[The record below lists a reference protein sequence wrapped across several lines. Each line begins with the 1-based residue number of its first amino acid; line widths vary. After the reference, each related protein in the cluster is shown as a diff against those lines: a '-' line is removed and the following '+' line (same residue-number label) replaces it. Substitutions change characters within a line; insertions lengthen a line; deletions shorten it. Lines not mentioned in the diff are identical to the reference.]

1 MKAVSRI
8 FFRDVIRLVRNP
20 VAVVI
25 TLGVIIIP
33 SLYAWFNIIANWDP
47 YANTGNI
54 KVAVANADTGY
65 TSDIAGDLNAGKQV
79 VQKLKSDHQL
89 GWTFVDREQAVEG
102 VHSGEYYAAI
112 VIPKD
117 FSHSLISS
125 LDGTSS
131 RASLQYYV
139 NEKKNAVAP
148 KVTDTGA
155 STIEEQIDAT
165 FISTVSDVVVKNIT
179 NAAGIIDSS
188 STQARASVTADLN
201 AAVDNIAH
209 VQSTLADV
217 SQTMQQAT
225 EDIRSAQQDSD
236 KLIAQIATAQ
246 QTLQST
252 RSVLEQSRSSSLT
265 FSNTLLTGLGNASTG
280 LSGMAVDANA
290 LSGTVVGGFNDAGR
304 AVDQVNGV
312 VGNVI
317 DANDQAIARLRT
329 ALEESGLD
337 NSDDLYKA
345 IEAQIQQLQDAN
357 TVQQQHLDAFRNSS
371 STIINSGKSA
381 ATSLSQA
388 VSTSTNSGVAAFN
401 TASANISGTVVPGL
415 LNGMDNFS
423 AMTGTLSG
431 TMTGLSSTVS
441 QSKALMGQLI
451 STMDQTRTTMAS
463 TEASLA
469 SVKSGLTSVRDDIAA
484 LGSSAVMQ
492 KLSSLLDLDEN
503 GIGEFMASPVALR
516 TTVVYPIG
524 NYGSAVTPFYTNLAL
539 WVGGFVI
546 IAIYKLEVD
555 REGLDKMNAAQSYL
569 GRGLLLSLI
578 GILQSLIVTIGDL
591 VIGVQN
597 ERPALFILAGAFISL
612 VYVNIIYAL
621 ASALRHIGKAI
632 AVVVLIL
639 QIPGSSGMYPIEL
652 MPQFFRN
659 LSPWLPFTYG
669 INAMRE
675 TIGGM
680 YRSHYWGNMLA
691 VFWYLPVALVVGI
704 LGKKVLANLNAMF
717 DRRLAATDLLITEQ
731 SHGERDSIGMGS
743 ILEIFANSGEYRKR
757 ISQRAHRFLALYPSL
772 VRTGLIMVVV
782 LPVVFLVLLFSVE
795 AKIVMLTLWIVSI
808 ILIDF
813 YLIVVEYMRDSFIK
827 QVGYSSVVA
836 KELPVGARPGDA
848 PDKSA
853 GEDEHVRTMRPGDHG
868 DAESTMVL
876 PPMATSEDGSAVQAE
891 PEAESQG
898 ERDGTD
904 ETTVPD
910 ETREPSET
918 RGAQDN
924 RGEDS

>member
-1 MKAVSRI
+1 
-8 FFRDVIRLVRNP
+8 
-20 VAVVI
+20 
-25 TLGVIIIP
+25 
-33 SLYAWFNIIANWDP
+33 
-47 YANTGNI
+47 
-54 KVAVANADTGY
+54 
-65 TSDIAGDLNAGKQV
+65 
-79 VQKLKSDHQL
+79 
-89 GWTFVDREQAVEG
+89 
-102 VHSGEYYAAI
+102 
-112 VIPKD
+112 
-117 FSHSLISS
+117 
-125 LDGTSS
+125 
-131 RASLQYYV
+131 
-139 NEKKNAVAP
+139 
-148 KVTDTGA
+148 
-155 STIEEQIDAT
+155 
-165 FISTVSDVVVKNIT
+165 
-179 NAAGIIDSS
+179 
-188 STQARASVTADLN
+188 
-201 AAVDNIAH
+201 
-209 VQSTLADV
+209 
-217 SQTMQQAT
+217 
-225 EDIRSAQQDSD
+225 
-236 KLIAQIATAQ
+236 
-246 QTLQST
+246 
-252 RSVLEQSRSSSLT
+252 VLEQSRSSSLT

-853 GEDEHVRTMRPGDHG
+853 GEDEHVRTMRPGDDG

-876 PPMATSEDGSAVQAE
+876 PPLATSEDGSAVQAE